1 MIDLNG
7 IELKNRFIIA
17 AGPWSFY
24 WKRWPFLNPGIF
36 GAFTTN
42 TFTLESR
49 EGNLEFF
56 KISDRKIFPKIWKV
70 LRKIPGGWINSSG
83 WRNPGIDW
91 AIEELYPKLK
101 RAGANIIFS
110 IGGFQ
115 VVDYL
120 LLIEKLRS
128 LDVLAIEL
136 NVSCPNVGF
145 LLRDIEVLR
154 TLFSEAKR
162 LSNRPLIVKIGAD
175 SDYLAISEIA
185 KKTGINALNAIN
197 TVKGQHSGLESGQGG
212 IGGRIIKATS
222 LRVIRELKFLNIP
235 IIATGG
241 VYSFEDVKE
250 FLDSGAD
257 AVSFGSVFLSRPWVP
272 QSILKKIQS
281 GA

>member
-1 MIDLNG
+1 MINLNG
-7 IELKNRFIIA
+7 IKLENRFIIA

-24 WKRWPFLNPGIF
+24 WKIWPFLNPGIF

-42 TFTLESR
+42 TFTLEPR

-70 LRKIPGGWINSSG
+70 LRKIPDGWINSSG

-136 NVSCPNVGF
+136 NVSCPNIGF

-162 LSNRPLIVKIGAD
+162 LSNRPLIVKIGVD
-175 SDYLAISEIA
+175 SDYLAISKIA

-197 TVKGQHSGLESGQGG
+197 TVKGQHSGLEGGQGG
-212 IGGRIIKATS
+212 IGGRIIKTTS
-222 LRVIRELKFLNIP
+222 LRVIRELRFLNIP

-241 VYSFEDVKE
+241 VYSFEDCQDFFKR
-250 FLDSGAD
+250 GAS
-257 AVSFGSVFLSRPWVP
+257 AVSFGSVFLSRPWLP
-272 QSILKKIQS
+272 RSILRKAQS
-281 GA
+281 RA

>member
-1 MIDLNG
+1 LINLNG
-7 IELKNRFIIA
+7 IKLENRLIIA

-24 WKRWPFLNPGIF
+24 WEKWPFLNPGIF

-42 TFTLESR
+42 TFTLEPR
-49 EGNLEFF
+49 EGNLEFVEIF
-56 KISDRKIFPKIWKV
+56 NRRIFPKIWKV
-70 LRKIPGGWINSSG
+70 LRKVPGGWINSSG

-115 VVDYL
+115 IVDYL
-120 LLIEKLRS
+120 LLVEKLRS
-128 LDVLAIEL
+128 LDLSAIEL

-145 LLRDIEVLR
+145 LLRDLGVLR

-162 LSNRPLIVKIGAD
+162 LSNRPLIVKIGVD
-175 SDYLAISEIA
+175 SDYLAISKIA

-272 QSILKKIQS
+272 RSILKKTQS
-281 GA
+281 RA